1 MAKPLSGAK
10 LGIFLFLGSA
20 LLVIGI
26 FVLGNKEALFKP
38 TFTVKA
44 YFQKVEG
51 LRNGAPVR
59 LSGVDVGAVKSILIV
74 GEKASAIE
82 VSMRLLSDV
91 QKFIRKDTEA
101 GIETEGLVGYKFIS
115 LNIKDSDAE
124 HVTDGGVILA
134 KEPVSFADVIEET
147 QGIMSYTKDMTKN
160 LSEIVAKINAGE
172 GTLGKILTDDELYYA
187 TTQITQTASSSLD
200 SITGDLRDV
209 VAIFDEMGRRMGD
222 VVTRVNSAVSSVDT
236 IMLNVREGKGVIGA
250 LLTEGN
256 PEDTTITNIITN
268 IKDISDEAKLATAKL
283 NENMEALKHNWL
295 FKSYFEERGY
305 WDAVQYER
313 DIDKKTEELNKRIQ
327 ELEDKI
333 SELKSLEDKAKLE

>member
-1 MAKPLSGAK
+1 MAKKLTGAK
-10 LGIFLFLGSA
+10 LGLFLFLGST

-51 LRNGAPVR
+51 LRDGAPVR
-59 LSGVDVGAVKSILIV
+59 LSGVDVGAVKSITIV
-74 GEKASAIE
+74 GEKASSIE

-91 QKFIRKDTEA
+91 RKFIKTDTEA

-115 LNIKDSDAE
+115 LNIKESDAE
-124 HVTDGGVILA
+124 PVLDGGTILA

-147 QGIMSYTKDMTKN
+147 QGIMAYTKDMTKN

-172 GTLGKILTDDELYYA
+172 GTLGKILNDEELYYA
-187 TTQITQTASSSLD
+187 AAEITKSANTSMD
-200 SITGDLRDV
+200 SITSDLRNV
-209 VAIFDEMGRRMGD
+209 VGIFDEMGLRMNN
-222 VVTRVNSAVSSVDT
+222 VVTRVNSAVASLDT
-236 IMLNVREGKGVIGA
+236 ILFNVRKGKGVIGS
-250 LLTEGN
+250 LLVEGN
-256 PEDTTITNIITN
+256 PEDTTISSIIRN
-268 IKDISDEAKLATAKL
+268 IKLITDEAKLATSKL

-305 WDAVQYER
+305 WDVTEYEKE
-313 DIDKKTEELNKRIQ
+313 IDKKTQELNARIK
-327 ELEDKI
+327 EIEDKI
-333 SELKSLEDKAKLE
+333 NELQTLEAKAN